1 MEGTPKATEHY
12 KSLRQGTEER
22 LQARKDFDLTAS
34 ELGPALGLGRFH
46 TRLQLYLA
54 KKKGSSPKKEGKGT
68 QKAFEYGRLHEA
80 DAAREFQQSCA
91 SSGFVLTETG
101 IWPLYYDSFSLGVS
115 LDRLVIDPENEGV
128 VAATYEAKCPVSG
141 KLMNPPHPEYLL
153 QVHAQIQAVGV
164 DEGYLHEWTPERSSY
179 YHVRRDDVHWE
190 AVVKVASYFVVQHLR
205 KGVPPPPTD
214 DETDPSTMKRL
225 LGATVKM
232 LSI

>member
-1 MEGTPKATEHY
+1 MERGTKDIEHY
-12 KSLRQGTEER
+12 KSLKQGSEEW

-34 ELGPALGLGRFH
+34 ELGPALGLGRFR
-46 TRLQLYLA
+46 TRLQLYRA
-54 KKKGSSPKKEGKGT
+54 KKRASFPKNEDKGT
-68 QKAFEYGRLHEA
+68 QKAFEYGKLHEA
-80 DAAREFQQSCA
+80 DAAQEFQQSCA
-91 SSGFVLTETG
+91 SGFVLTETG

-115 LDRLVIDPENEGV
+115 PDRLVIDPENEGV
-128 VAATYEAKCPVSG
+128 VVATYEAKCPVSG
-141 KLMNPPHPEYLL
+141 KLMNPPHLEYLL

-179 YHVRRDDVHWE
+179 YHVRRDDVLWE
-190 AVVKVASYFVVQHLR
+190 AVIKAASHFVVQHLR
-205 KGVPPPPTD
+205 KDVPPPSTD